1 MPRWN
6 AIRTGEWPHAPSNLT
21 PGQCPFNPSV
31 AWSSQHGEL
40 IMVGTTYLSDTRSM
54 LSVLT
59 STDGIQW
66 SEPEALYAEPVGF
79 RIYNTLLGDGV
90 SPEGNR
96 VVTGT
101 TLKVLTVNF
110 PSSTDFWSAQEVRVI
125 EITDTA
131 ATQACPGDLDGDAE
145 VNAGD
150 IASLLLL
157 LGPCP

>member
-1 MPRWN
+1 
-6 AIRTGEWPHAPSNLT
+6 
-21 PGQCPFNPSV
+21 
-31 AWSSQHGEL
+31 
-40 IMVGTTYLSDTRSM
+40 MVGTTYLSDTRSM
-54 LSVLT
+54 PSVLT
-59 STDGIQW
+59 STDGIHW

-96 VVTGT
+96 VVTGN
-101 TLKVLTVNF
+101 TLKVPTVNF

-125 EITDTA
+125 EIADTA

-157 LGPCP
+157 FGSCP